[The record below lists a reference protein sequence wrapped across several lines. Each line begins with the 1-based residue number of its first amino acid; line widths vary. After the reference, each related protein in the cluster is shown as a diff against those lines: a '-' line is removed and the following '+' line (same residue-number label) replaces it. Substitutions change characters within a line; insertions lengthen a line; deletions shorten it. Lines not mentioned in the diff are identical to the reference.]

1 MTASDSSRVAFRV
14 ISAGDYNCL
23 QASNLAITYLLIFLS
38 VLSESKF
45 ATPSNFKVFEIGRR
59 VILASDLVCVV

>member
-23 QASNLAITYLLIFLS
+23 QASNLAISNLLILHLIAER
-38 VLSESKF
+38 VLSESKY
-45 ATPSNFKVFEIGRR
+45 
-59 VILASDLVCVV
+59 ASPLGGSRCLKLVELF